1 MTEGAQTAGTDL
13 DAGEQARADI
23 YRLLGALLV
32 GPPDAALLELLRAI
46 PQATDDAEETAMT
59 TAWVGLQTAAV
70 AAEPDRLKDEY
81 FNLFIGL
88 GRGELVPYASFY
100 IHGLLMEKVLAS
112 LRTEL
117 AGLGIERQAN
127 VAEPEDH
134 AAAIC
139 EVMGMIILEPGLHSR
154 QAAFSGTNSHRGWGN
169 ILPNSR
175 QQNTRISTRRWHN
188 WDNSSWHWRTAI
200 FPCQNNSGVTAS
212 SCVDT

>member
-1 MTEGAQTAGTDL
+1 MTESAEPASTDL

-23 YRLLGALLV
+23 YRLLGALLAA
-32 GPPDAALLELLRAI
+32 PPDAALLELLRAI
-46 PQATDDAEETAMT
+46 PLATEDAEETAMT

-70 AAEPDRLKDEY
+70 AAEPDRLQDEY

-139 EVMGMIILEPGLHSR
+139 EVMGLIILEPGLNSR
-154 QAAFSGTNSHRGWGN
+154 QAAFFKDYLSTWLGKFFTDLEAAEKADFYRAVAQLGQQFLALEARYFS
-169 ILPNSR
+169 LP
-175 QQNTRISTRRWHN
+175 T
-188 WDNSSWHWRTAI
+188 
-200 FPCQNNSGVTAS
+200 
-212 SCVDT
+212 

>member
-1 MTEGAQTAGTDL
+1 MSEGAQPADTDL

-23 YRLLGALLV
+23 YRLLGALLAA
-32 GPPDAALLELLRAI
+32 PPDAALLELLRAV
-46 PQATDDAEETAMT
+46 PLAADAEETAMSGAWRDLQAAA
-59 TAWVGLQTAAV
+59 TADTDHLQ
-70 AAEPDRLKDEY
+70 DEY
-81 FNLFIGL
+81 FRLFIGL

-154 QAAFSGTNSHRGWGN
+154 QAAFYREYLSTWLRKFFTDLEAAENADFYRAVAQLGQQFLALEARYFS
-169 ILPNSR
+169 LP
-175 QQNTRISTRRWHN
+175 T
-188 WDNSSWHWRTAI
+188 
-200 FPCQNNSGVTAS
+200 
-212 SCVDT
+212 

>member
-1 MTEGAQTAGTDL
+1 MTESAEPASTDL

-23 YRLLGALLV
+23 YRLLGALLAA
-32 GPPDAALLELLRAI
+32 PPDAALLELLRAI
-46 PQATDDAEETAMT
+46 PLTTDDAEQTAMK
-59 TAWVGLQTAAV
+59 TAWEGLQTAAV
-70 AAEPDRLKDEY
+70 AAEPDRLQDEY

-139 EVMGMIILEPGLHSR
+139 EVMGLIILEPGL
-154 QAAFSGTNSHRGWGN
+154 
-169 ILPNSR
+169 NSR
-175 QQNTRISTRRWHN
+175 QVAFFKDYISTWLGKFFTDLEAAEKADFYRAVAQLGQQFLALETRYF
-188 WDNSSWHWRTAI
+188 SLPT
-200 FPCQNNSGVTAS
+200 
-212 SCVDT
+212 

>member
-1 MTEGAQTAGTDL
+1 MTEGAQPADTDL

-23 YRLLGALLV
+23 YRLLGGLLA

-46 PQATDDAEETAMT
+46 PLATDAEETAMT
-59 TAWVGLQTAAV
+59 TAWEGLRTAAV
-70 AAEPDRLKDEY
+70 AAEPDRVQEEY

-154 QAAFSGTNSHRGWGN
+154 QAAFFRDYLSTWLGKFFTDLETAENADFYQAVAQLGQQFLALEARYFS
-169 ILPNSR
+169 LPK
-175 QQNTRISTRRWHN
+175 
-188 WDNSSWHWRTAI
+188 
-200 FPCQNNSGVTAS
+200 
-212 SCVDT
+212 